1 MEIFRRDGEYGVGL
15 AGVGLAKRHR
25 KSGNPAKSDAF
36 KAGKKRKR
44 QRKQRKL
51 PKSAAF
57 PRLTILRGEVSY
69 SSHSISFSH
78 LSFGRGYLAAFSC
91 CRLR

>member
-57 PRLTILRGEVSY
+57 PRLTILPGKVSY
-69 SSHSISFSH
+69 SSRSISFSH
-78 LSFGRGYLAAFSC
+78 LPFGHGCFLHFLAAG
-91 CRLR
+91 